1 MKIKLVLVLLV
12 LLAPLP
18 PHSSSQEPAEPP
30 PVSAPQMVSGPTPP
44 LDAAEEEALLDEFVP
59 SEQVSFDKTI
69 SFPVDI

>member
-12 LLAPLP
+12 LLVLLAMLAPLP
-18 PHSSSQEPAEPP
+18 AQPPREPEPALEE
-30 PVSAPQMVSGPTPP
+30 MPP
-44 LDAAEEEALLDEFVP
+44 LNAAEEEALLEEFVP